1 MIDKNED
8 VCMQKN
14 IEGGVIRD
22 VITKNKV
29 LFDELKKR
37 KFSSE
42 SEQNPDN
49 LEKKKEVNEK
59 SKQEV
64 VISPK
69 SMISQNSK
77 PESDPVLDT
86 QPI

>member
-1 MIDKNED
+1 
-8 VCMQKN
+8 MQKN